1 MDAAKR
7 KKLEA
12 AGWRIGSAAD
22 FLALSEEEAAY
33 VEVHLAR
40 DDTSSDQARRIS
52 KRRREEAS

>member
-12 AGWRIGSAAD
+12 AGWRIGSAAE
-22 FLALSEEEAAY
+22 FLTLSEEEAAY
-33 VEVHLAR
+33 VEVHLAS

-52 KRRREEAS
+52 KRRWEEAS